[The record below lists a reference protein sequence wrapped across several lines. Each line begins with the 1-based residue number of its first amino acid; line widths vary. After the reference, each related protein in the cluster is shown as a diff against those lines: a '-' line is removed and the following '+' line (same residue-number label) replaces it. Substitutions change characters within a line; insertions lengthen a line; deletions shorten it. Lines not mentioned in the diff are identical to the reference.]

1 MTGAAGFT
9 LLHIL
14 HIRQVCTALRLEE
27 VRMTLVTAEHL
38 EMSLVGESDVAGIF
52 VDVKDISGMTG
63 HTVPCDV
70 EGLLAVVAKAAGLT
84 DLHVRHGEGRILPGD
99 DMIDIIMA
107 GRAVLAD

>member
-1 MTGAAGFT
+1 MA
-9 LLHIL
+9 
-14 HIRQVCTALRLEE
+14 
-27 VRMTLVTAEHL
+27 LVTAEHV

-52 VDVKDISGMTG
+52 VDVKDITGMTG